1 MWNMVGEKIDGKIV
15 CNSHFGYLALGFAH
29 HTGHHN
35 GMNGA
40 SIIMGVPGGNYSTNI
55 GLDLIIGDNVQEYV

>member
-1 MWNMVGEKIDGKIV
+1 MWNMVGDKIDGKIV

-29 HTGHHN
+29 PMGRHN

-40 SIIMGVPGGNYSTNI
+40 SIIMGVPGGNYSEKCD
-55 GLDLIIGDNVQEYV
+55 LDLIIGNNMQ